1 MIHELKTFNRTEFP
15 QLETLSGQFDG
26 CKFIGYD
33 LTNVKLAGNEYL
45 DCQFDDCNL
54 ALVKLSGTGLKNVLF
69 KNCKITGVDFS
80 QCKDLLFGVNFENCK
95 LDFSIF
101 YKKKNKGAT
110 FSNCSL
116 IECDF
121 AESDLSEAVFS
132 NCNLENT
139 IFDQTILK
147 NADLRTSYNF
157 IIDPEK
163 NSLKKARFS
172 ASSLGGLLSK
182 YDIRIDL

>member
-1 MIHELKTFNRTEFP
+1 MIHEFKTFNRTDFS
-15 QLETLSGQFDG
+15 QLEILNGQFDS

-33 LTNVKLAGNEYL
+33 LSNFKLSGNEYL

-54 ALVKLSGTGLKNVLF
+54 SLINLTGTGLKNVLF

-80 QCKDLLFGVNFENCK
+80 NCKDLLFGVNFENCK

-101 YKKKNKGAT
+101 YKKKNKGAL
-110 FSNCSL
+110 FFNCSL
-116 IECDF
+116 IETDF
-121 AESDLSEAVFS
+121 AECDLTDAVFN
-132 NCNLENT
+132 NCNLENS

-163 NSLKKARFS
+163 NNLKKARFS
-172 ASSLGGLLSK
+172 SGSLGGLLAK
-182 YDIRIDL
+182 YDIRIEL